1 MADGVFAALSHPTR
15 RAVLR
20 ELARRDWMLVG
31 ELADALDVAG
41 PTLSGH
47 LRILREAD
55 LVVAER
61 RGTTIRYSANAS
73 VVESAFAA
81 FLHSLG
87 VGRAA
92 PPTD

>member
-20 ELARRDWMLVG
+20 ELAGRDWMLAG
-31 ELADALDVAG
+31 DLAEALDVAG

-55 LVVAER
+55 LVVSER
-61 RGTTIRYSANAS
+61 RGTTIRYMANAS

-81 FLHSLG
+81 FLQSLG
-87 VGRAA
+87 VGRAD
-92 PPTD
+92 PENE